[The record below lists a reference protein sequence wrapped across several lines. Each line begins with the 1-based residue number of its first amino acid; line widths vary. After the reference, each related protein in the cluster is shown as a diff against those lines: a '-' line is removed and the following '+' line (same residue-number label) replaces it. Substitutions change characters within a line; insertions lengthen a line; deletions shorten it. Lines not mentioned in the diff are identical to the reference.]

1 MTFRVLISVIP
12 STRAVDTGHDTEVTN
27 SGYGGVV
34 GSVFRLLLFL
44 SRSECA
50 GEG

>member
-1 MTFRVLISVIP
+1 MVP
-12 STRAVDTGHDTEVTN
+12 STRAVDTEHDTEVMN
-27 SGYGGVV
+27 PGYGGVV